1 MCHLAVL
8 FLQDDSSGR
17 LDGFWRQ
24 FAEIY
29 DDFGCRGQ
37 LEASDDLAVGC
48 PSCGALVADHVSV
61 SRLIGVMSGILVPSD
76 QPPGIDYQAY
86 IPSADG

>member
-8 FLQDDSSGR
+8 FLQDDSPGR

-29 DDFGCRGQ
+29 DDFGCRRHV
-37 LEASDDLAVGC
+37 EASVDLALGMAR
-48 PSCGALVADHVSV
+48 SGALVVSHEAV
-61 SRLIGVMSGILVPSD
+61 ISLIGPCARL
-76 QPPGIDYQAY
+76 
-86 IPSADG
+86 SATSTGL

>member
-8 FLQDDSSGR
+8 FLRNDSLGR

-29 DDFGCRGQ
+29 DDFGCRGHV
-37 LEASDDLAVGC
+37 EASVDFASGMVPSGSLAV
-48 PSCGALVADHVSV
+48 SHVAVITPIGLWAGLMRHRIDLTTACLPVS
-61 SRLIGVMSGILVPSD
+61 G
-76 QPPGIDYQAY
+76 
-86 IPSADG
+86 

>member
-8 FLQDDSSGR
+8 FLRNDSPGR

-29 DDFGCRGQ
+29 DDFGCRGHVGASVDFA
-37 LEASDDLAVGC
+37 LGLPRSGSLVVSHEAVIVL
-48 PSCGALVADHVSV
+48 
-61 SRLIGVMSGILVPSD
+61 SGSE
-76 QPPGIDYQAY
+76 AR
-86 IPSADG
+86 SNAAST